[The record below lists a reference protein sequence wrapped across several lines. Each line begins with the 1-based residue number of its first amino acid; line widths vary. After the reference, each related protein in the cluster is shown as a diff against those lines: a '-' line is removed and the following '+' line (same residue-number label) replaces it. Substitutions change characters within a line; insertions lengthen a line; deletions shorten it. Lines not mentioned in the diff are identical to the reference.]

1 MKTEVLHAL
10 GQAGSLSPA
19 QLNAAL
25 AANDRVKFYFS
36 LLQMALGQA
45 AHPEQPAPSLRRE
58 RIACGLKDG
67 TLDNAIADARSE
79 GGACRL
85 PGAAGVLRLIKADM
99 RIMAAPVLASAA
111 GREAF
116 AERLEARLTGL
127 PEAGDDLLHPP
138 EIEAMTRP
146 GSASADSLHQ
156 LVIDLHKRL
165 NLLQADLAEEV
176 LAGASAYAVTPM
188 DRGLIQAFMAG
199 VNRTAGLKFNHP
211 GLATTATRADG
222 RLMIQNDIGTTDAH
236 VLVIHV
242 EDLTVTITHTDVHP
256 ERLQFFKGMLDAFP
270 VAWEPVRTMQT
281 DALAEGAPFHL
292 ASGRFAAPGEVDC
305 QRFLE
310 HLGSRLV
317 FLIDWN
323 RARKQLRGFLRGPQR
338 IKVLR
343 WAAQADIGHRGFLEL
358 GGARLVNQ
366 AIEAARGAAMH
377 FGDRLCDVLGEAE
390 TVAFFQFVLKAAS
403 EGMQARQ
410 SHSLIRDRVRAQL
423 QQYFSTIQTQLLRL
437 AADHAAL
444 VFDLASLARDGLSGT
459 GEAAERRS
467 RRGKRFEHDA
477 DQLVIEVRE
486 MVRRRPDHAVFRRV
500 LEIADDAA
508 DGLEDAV
515 FLLGLFPPADG
526 HGSGKGSQ
534 GGDAVAA
541 QLQALGDTLVDA
553 AQDWVRAVGHAGH
566 IQDPGGQEDAEGFLT
581 AVDAIGVAEQ
591 RADELERALTVALVS
606 DAGDFRQLH
615 VAASIGAALEAASDA
630 LKLASLVLRDHVLGE
645 VIGG

>member
-10 GQAGSLSPA
+10 GEAGSLSPA

-36 LLQMALGQA
+36 LLQMALSQA
-45 AHPEQPAPSLRRE
+45 VRPEQPAPSLRRE
-58 RIACGLKDG
+58 RIACGLNDSALDG
-67 TLDNAIADARSE
+67 AIANARSE

-85 PGAAGVLRLIKADM
+85 PGAGDVLRRIATDM

-111 GREAF
+111 GSAAF
-116 AERLEARLTGL
+116 AERLEARLADM
-127 PEAGDDLLHPP
+127 PHVGDDLLQPA

-146 GSASADSLHQ
+146 GNASVDSLHQ

-176 LAGASAYAVTPM
+176 LDGASVYAITPA
-188 DRGLIQAFMAG
+188 DRARVKAFMAG

-211 GLATTATRADG
+211 GLATTATRADDK
-222 RLMIQNDIGTTDAH
+222 LMIQNDIGTTDAH
-236 VLVIHV
+236 VLVIHA
-242 EDLTVTITHTDVHP
+242 EELTVTITHTDVHL
-256 ERLQFFKGMLDAFP
+256 ERLQFFKGMLDVFA
-270 VAWEPVRTMQT
+270 VAWEPVQTMQT

-292 ASGRFAAPGEVDC
+292 ASGRYTASEEADC

-338 IKVLR
+338 IEVLR
-343 WAAQADIGHRGFLEL
+343 WAAQAEIGHRGFLEL

-366 AIEAARGAAMH
+366 AIEAAPGAAMH
-377 FGDRLCDVLGEAE
+377 FGDRLCDVLGDAE
-390 TVAFFQFVLKAAS
+390 TLEFFRFVLKAAS

-410 SHSLIRDRVRAQL
+410 SHSLIRDRVRAEL
-423 QQYFSTIQTQLLRL
+423 QQHFSSIQTQLLRL

-459 GEAAERRS
+459 GEAAERRA

-486 MVRRRPDHAVFRRV
+486 MVRRRPDHGVFRLV
-500 LEIADDAA
+500 LETADDAA

-515 FLLGLFPPADG
+515 FLLGMLPPSG
-526 HGSGKGSQ
+526 GNGSGKGNQ
-534 GGDAVAA
+534 GDDTITA

-553 AQDWVRAVGHAGH
+553 AQDWVRAVGHARH

-581 AVDAIGVAEQ
+581 AVDAIGVSEQ
-591 RADELERALTVALVS
+591 RADELERALTVAMVN
-606 DAGDFRQLH
+606 DARDFRQLH
-615 VAASIGAALEAASDA
+615 VAASIGTALEAASDA